1 MNVIFLDFNGVLD
14 TYDNFDI
21 IDISN
26 LHILIDA
33 INLTNSKVFI
43 TSSNKD
49 YFYRNGRHNNI
60 MNNLINVLKSYNVC
74 VLGYTKKLNSREEEI
89 IEYLCSHPEIEHYCI
104 IDDDYFFESMSD
116 HMIKLTS
123 QNDGGNGLIE
133 TTSEEIVRKL
143 NI

>member
-14 TYDNFDI
+14 TYDNFDVV
-21 IDISN
+21 DINN

-33 INLTNSKVFI
+33 INLTNSKVVI

-49 YFYRNGRHNNI
+49 YFYRNGKHNEV
-60 MNNLINVLKSYNVC
+60 MVNLINILKSHNVD

-89 IEYLCSHPEIEHYCI
+89 IDYLCSHPEIEHYCI
-104 IDDDYFFESMSD
+104 IDDDYFFESMSE

-133 TTSEEIVRKL
+133 TTSDEIVRKL